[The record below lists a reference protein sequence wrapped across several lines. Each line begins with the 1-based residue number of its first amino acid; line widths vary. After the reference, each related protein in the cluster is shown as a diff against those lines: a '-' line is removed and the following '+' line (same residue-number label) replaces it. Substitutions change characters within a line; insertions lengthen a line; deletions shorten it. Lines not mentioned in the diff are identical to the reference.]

1 MSPKR
6 KSEIA
11 ELSKDMQDLLVELTT
26 MIATTSDSGDEFVS
40 GIFLP
45 KVNCLALCC
54 GTSTSPRR

>member
-26 MIATTSDSGDEFVS
+26 MIATTSDVS
-40 GIFLP
+40 TIFTGP
-45 KVNCLALCC
+45 
-54 GTSTSPRR
+54 S

>member
-26 MIATTSDSGDEFVS
+26 RSAPPSDIGDEFGS
-40 GIFLP
+40 GTAR
-45 KVNCLALCC
+45 V
-54 GTSTSPRR
+54 